1 MEDMPLRFGVGAFYL
16 LGGIMN
22 KNNKEYKLNYLSP
35 LFYQKYSRDK
45 YPEIENKENRPYMV
59 LLVKVDCNT
68 FAIPFR
74 TNIKHNN
81 CYKFQN
87 STRKT
92 DSITGLDYSKAVIVN
107 DSSYIGEAARV
118 NDAEYTELDANY
130 YNIIKRFT
138 TYVRGYVKYA
148 SKTLNEYQKLN
159 YRYTTLQY
167 FHKELGIE

>member
-1 MEDMPLRFGVGAFYL
+1 
-16 LGGIMN
+16 MN
-22 KNNKEYKLNYLSP
+22 KNNKKYKLNYLSP
-35 LFYQKYSRDK
+35 EFFQKYGSEK

-59 LLVKVDCNT
+59 LLVKIDHNT

-81 CYKFQN
+81 CYKFRN
-87 STRKT
+87 STRQT

-118 NDAEYTELDANY
+118 NDAEYIELDANY
-130 YNIIKRFT
+130 YIIEKRFT

-148 SKTLNEYQKLN
+148 NKALNEYQTLK